1 MAAFRNSD
9 DDLQMMQWTAAGN
22 SMRHC
27 VRVHHT
33 DGDREWAYDRNSS
46 IGRFDKWLDEV
57 KAKGWMIVDY
67 EERLEDYLPIRTSAW
82 IIIVIGAI
90 MLIMINAKLK
100 KVIDILSHKQ
110 V

>member
-1 MAAFRNSD
+1 
-9 DDLQMMQWTAAGN
+9 
-22 SMRHC
+22 
-27 VRVHHT
+27 
-33 DGDREWAYDRNSS
+33 
-46 IGRFDKWLDEV
+46 V